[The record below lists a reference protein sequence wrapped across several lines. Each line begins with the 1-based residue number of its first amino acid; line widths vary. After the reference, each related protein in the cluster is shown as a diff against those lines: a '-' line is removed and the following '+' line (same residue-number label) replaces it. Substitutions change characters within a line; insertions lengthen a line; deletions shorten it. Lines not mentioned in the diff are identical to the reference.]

1 MLQYDK
7 KKEDHKA
14 MKIAAC
20 LGSSNAAQL
29 VGHFLCIKRPKYPQ
43 QWLVFSN
50 HNFLFP
56 LIFK

>member
-7 KKEDHKA
+7 KKKENHKA

-29 VGHFLCIKRPKYPQ
+29 VGHFLCIKRPKY
-43 QWLVFSN
+43 S
-50 HNFLFP
+50 
-56 LIFK
+56 